1 MATVVLARFS
11 ASTSPIP
18 DPDPPFTL
26 HLDLLVVAPPP
37 EPPNPPDPSD
47 SFLPLC
53 RPYIL
58 EVSASSR
65 RSRSS
70 FDGSALVS
78 SGMQLSTALCS
89 PILGENPWLPFA
101 GPFAPCIKRS
111 QGLGFSFEDVTSSV
125 SFIKKLYL
133 LEYEDITLWCTIFLP
148 QYEDIWTFAFVVLVS
163 IILGLLIWQWSSS
176 QLSAFIKQDS
186 ESVAVLGGLFPKLP
200 HALNGVGTRDSVS
213 KMVLSDVETMSSI
226 ASLSAIFDVV
236 DLLTTMALETLM
248 FFPCEIVWNCQDAKE
263 VSQALGAVRFLGFVL
278 REAEASSAPSTPV
291 PVPAR
296 WRLPQL
302 YRRWSRSRGVKAFR
316 CFASP
321 PLVPRFRFRVGDRSS
336 TAVNGV
342 GLREPSSS
350 VMELNGV
357 R

>member
-1 MATVVLARFS
+1 MVTVVLARFS

-26 HLDLLVVAPPP
+26 RLDLLVVAPPP
-37 EPPNPPDPSD
+37 EPPDPPDPSD

-70 FDGSALVS
+70 FDGSVLVS
-78 SGMQLSTALCS
+78 SGMQLSTTLCS

-111 QGLGFSFEDVTSSV
+111 QGLGFSVYWSKSLILEPCLLLGFNYLNRSLILLWNEDVVLSLKLFLPQFEDVTGSV

-133 LEYEDITLWCTIFLP
+133 LQYEDITRWCTIFLP

-186 ESVAVLGGLFPKLP
+186 KSVAVW
-200 HALNGVGTRDSVS
+200 VVS
-213 KMVLSDVETMSSI
+213 FQNFHM
-226 ASLSAIFDVV
+226 
-236 DLLTTMALETLM
+236 
-248 FFPCEIVWNCQDAKE
+248 P
-263 VSQALGAVRFLGFVL
+263 
-278 REAEASSAPSTPV
+278 
-291 PVPAR
+291 
-296 WRLPQL
+296 
-302 YRRWSRSRGVKAFR
+302 
-316 CFASP
+316 
-321 PLVPRFRFRVGDRSS
+321 
-336 TAVNGV
+336 
-342 GLREPSSS
+342 
-350 VMELNGV
+350 
-357 R
+357 